1 MSADTGRRDAARDR
15 AIGTDGSDETNERG
29 SRWLGA
35 GLILVMSVCALWLT
49 VTGQLAIY
57 VNPGNTPFIATMSSI
72 AVVLSVAVLARPR
85 VRHDHH
91 HEHEHD
97 HEHEHPHLDDLVH
110 EVDGST
116 SALTGD
122 PRPTRRVLSGVLGV
136 ATAAFCAIFALAFLV
151 LPPRALSASVAEIR
165 DVNGGLLLTDA
176 TDQTVQLAAD
186 ADYSTYGLRE
196 WAALLRQSTHPESL
210 IATPFE
216 AIGFVTASDESE
228 DSFVLT
234 RFVVSHCA
242 IDAQP
247 VGVTVY
253 SPGWEERFEVGAWVT
268 VDGSFATAPDSSA
281 GSPVSVAPESV
292 DPTPEP
298 DVPYEY

>member
-1 MSADTGRRDAARDR
+1 MSVDVAHAEHG
-15 AIGTDGSDETNERG
+15 ETTERG

-35 GLILVMSVCALWLT
+35 GLVLVMSVCALWLA

-57 VNPGNTPFIATMSSI
+57 VNPGNTPFIVIMSAI
-72 AVVLSVAVLARPR
+72 AVVASLAVLARPR
-85 VRHDHH
+85 TSHDHAH
-91 HEHEHD
+91 DAEHA
-97 HEHEHPHLDDLVH
+97 HEHPHVEDLVH

-116 SALTGD
+116 SALSGD
-122 PRPTRRVLSGVLGV
+122 PRPTRRVLSGVLGAV
-136 ATAAFCAIFALAFLV
+136 TAVFCAAFALAFLV

-165 DVNGGLLLTDA
+165 DVNSAGLLTQPV
-176 TDQTVQLAAD
+176 DQTVELAAD

-210 IATPFE
+210 IATPFQ
-216 AIGFVTASDESE
+216 AIGFVTASDESP

-253 SPGWEERFEVGAWVT
+253 APGWEDRFEVGAWVT
-268 VDGSFATAPDSSA
+268 VDGAFAAAPDASA
-281 GSPVSVAPESV
+281 SSPVSVAPASV
-292 DPTPEP
+292 EATPEP

>member
-1 MSADTGRRDAARDR
+1 
-15 AIGTDGSDETNERG
+15 
-29 SRWLGA
+29 
-35 GLILVMSVCALWLT
+35 
-49 VTGQLAIY
+49 
-57 VNPGNTPFIATMSSI
+57 
-72 AVVLSVAVLARPR
+72 VL
-85 VRHDHH
+85 
-91 HEHEHD
+91 
-97 HEHEHPHLDDLVH
+97 
-110 EVDGST
+110 
-116 SALTGD
+116 
-122 PRPTRRVLSGVLGV
+122 
-136 ATAAFCAIFALAFLV
+136 TAAFCAVFALAFLV

-165 DVNGGLLLTDA
+165 DVNGGLLLNEPV
-176 TDQTVQLAAD
+176 DQTVELAAD

-216 AIGFVTASDESE
+216 AIGFVTESEDSE

-253 SPGWEERFEVGAWVT
+253 SPGWSDRFEVGSWVS
-268 VDGSFATAPDSSA
+268 VDGAFAIAPDSSA

-292 DPTPEP
+292 AATPEP

>member
-1 MSADTGRRDAARDR
+1 VDDGARDER
-15 AIGTDGSDETNERG
+15 LETTERG
-29 SRWLGA
+29 SRLLGA
-35 GLILVMSVCALWLT
+35 GLILVMSVCALWLA

-57 VNPGNTPFIATMSSI
+57 VNPGNTPFIVAMSAI
-72 AVVLSVAVLARPR
+72 AVVASVAVLARPR
-85 VRHDHH
+85 TT
-91 HEHEHD
+91 HD
-97 HEHEHPHLDDLVH
+97 HEHEHGHAHDHPHLEDLVH
-110 EVDGST
+110 EADGST
-116 SALTGD
+116 SALASD
-122 PRPTRRVLSGVLGV
+122 PRPTRRVLSGILGG
-136 ATAAFCAIFALAFLV
+136 ATAAFCALFALAFLV

-165 DVNGGLLLTDA
+165 DVNSAGLLA
-176 TDQTVQLAAD
+176 EPSAQTVQLAAD

-216 AIGFVTASDESE
+216 AIGFVTASEESE

-253 SPGWEERFEVGAWVT
+253 SPGWKDRFEVGSWVT
-268 VDGSFATAPDSSA
+268 VDGAFATAPDASA
-281 GSPVSVAPESV
+281 SSPVSVAPASV
-292 DPTPEP
+292 EPTPEP

>member
-1 MSADTGRRDAARDR
+1 M
-15 AIGTDGSDETNERG
+15 IESDETNERG

-35 GLILVMSVCALWLT
+35 GLILVMSICALWLT

-57 VNPGNTPFIATMSSI
+57 VNPGNTLFIVAMSSI
-72 AVVLSVAVLARPR
+72 AVVMSVAVLARPR
-85 VRHDHH
+85 ARPAADHSAENGHDHA
-91 HEHEHD
+91 HD
-97 HEHEHPHLDDLVH
+97 HPHLDDLVH
-110 EVDGST
+110 EIDGTT

-122 PRPTRRVLSGVLGV
+122 PRPRRRVLSGVLGL
-136 ATAAFCAIFALAFLV
+136 ATAAFCAVFALAFLV

-210 IATPFE
+210 IATPF
-216 AIGFVTASDESE
+216 AGIGFVTASDESD

-253 SPGWEERFEVGAWVT
+253 SPGWQDRFEVGTWVT
-268 VDGSFATAPDSSA
+268 VDGAFATAPDASA
-281 GSPVSVAPESV
+281 GSPVSVAPEAV

>member
-1 MSADTGRRDAARDR
+1 M
-15 AIGTDGSDETNERG
+15 IGTDGSDETNERG

-35 GLILVMSVCALWLT
+35 GLILVMSICALWLS

-57 VNPGNTPFIATMSSI
+57 VNPGNTAFIVTMSSI

-85 VRHDHH
+85 VRHDHDH
-91 HEHEHD
+91 AHD
-97 HEHEHPHLDDLVH
+97 HEHPHLDDLVH

-136 ATAAFCAIFALAFLV
+136 TTAAFCAIFALAFLV

-253 SPGWEERFEVGAWVT
+253 SPGWEDRFEVGAWVT
-268 VDGSFATAPDSSA
+268 VDGSFATAPDASA

>member
-1 MSADTGRRDAARDR
+1 LSADARSGQ
-15 AIGTDGSDETNERG
+15 APEQEETNERG

-35 GLILVMSVCALWLT
+35 GLILVMSVCALWLAI
-49 VTGQLAIY
+49 TGQLAIY
-57 VNPGNTPFIATMSSI
+57 VNPANTPFTVTMSSI
-72 AVVLSVAVLARPR
+72 ALVLSIAVLARPR
-85 VRHDHH
+85 TR
-91 HEHEHD
+91 HEHEHE
-97 HEHEHPHLDDLVH
+97 HEHEHVVDLVH
-110 EVDGST
+110 EVDGTT

-122 PRPTRRVLSGVLGV
+122 PRPARRRLSGVLSV
-136 ATAAFCAIFALAFLV
+136 VTAAFCAAFALAFLV

-165 DVNGGLLLTDA
+165 DVNGGLLLNEPV
-176 TDQTVQLAAD
+176 DQTVELTAD

-216 AIGFVTASDESE
+216 AIGFVTASEESE

-253 SPGWEERFEVGAWVT
+253 APGWSDRFEVGSWVT
-268 VDGSFATAPDSSA
+268 VDGAFAIAPDSSA

-292 DPTPEP
+292 DSAPEP

>member
-1 MSADTGRRDAARDR
+1 MSPEIENPEIENPEIENADATLPE
-15 AIGTDGSDETNERG
+15 ETPGRG

-35 GLILVMSVCALWLT
+35 GLILVMSVCALWLA

-57 VNPGNTPFIATMSSI
+57 VNPGNTPFIVTMSAI
-72 AVVLSVAVLARPR
+72 AIVASVAVLARPR
-85 VRHDHH
+85 SAP
-91 HEHEHD
+91 EHEHGLA
-97 HEHEHPHLDDLVH
+97 HEHPHARDLLH
-110 EVDGST
+110 EIDGST
-116 SALTGD
+116 SALAGD
-122 PRPTRRVLSGVLGV
+122 PRPARRVLSGVLGA
-136 ATAAFCAIFALAFLV
+136 ATAAFCVAFAVAFLV
-151 LPPRALSASVAEIR
+151 LPPRALSASVAQIR
-165 DVNGGLLLTDA
+165 DVNSAGLLTKPV
-176 TDQTVQLAAD
+176 DQTVQLAAD

-210 IATPFE
+210 IATPFTG
-216 AIGFVTASDESE
+216 IGFITASSESD

-253 SPGWEERFEVGAWVT
+253 SPGWTDRFDVGSWVT
-268 VDGSFATAPDSSA
+268 VDGAFAIAPDASA
-281 GSPVSVAPESV
+281 GSPVSVAPTSVES
-292 DPTPEP
+292 TPEP